1 MKDVLKKGV
10 FIFIKLYTS
19 YFCAMCQLSLKKKL
33 FGIWLIVI
41 VNIIPH
47 FVMGLLKEII
57 FVYDIVFGNRG
68 SSQINAKTN
77 IVQLNILVIVVLS
90 YVC

>member
-1 MKDVLKKGV
+1 MPTKLEKK
-10 FIFIKLYTS
+10 IF
-19 YFCAMCQLSLKKKL
+19 

-41 VNIIPH
+41 VNIIAH

-90 YVC
+90 YFC